1 MELKKLNN
9 MYTVELLNESKF
21 AKPVILNWFKQQM
34 LNSFQ
39 GTELTKEQIDYL
51 VENGCMPDEN
61 KDNLES
67 MSLTSLK
74 EMAKEKGISFIDAIA
89 MLPEEDFK

>member
-1 MELKKLNN
+1 MEFEIFSKKFEI
-9 MYTVELLNESKF
+9 T
-21 AKPVILNWFKQQM
+21 AKQIEI
-34 LNSFQ
+34 
-39 GTELTKEQIDYL
+39 ELTKEQIDYL

-74 EMAKEKGISFIDAIA
+74 EMAKEKGIKNYSKMNKAEIIDE
-89 MLPEEDFK
+89 LDKVNKEK